1 MQISLESTATTEQP
15 YLDEGELDPKE
26 TASGTVTV
34 AGRHTLDPFLRHA
47 AVVMADTLN
56 ASSKPINRKKQQS
69 DQDAARVSA
78 LGVSNT
84 QPILEQVKERVFYA
98 REEIQL
104 ALDVTSRLIAAR
116 KRMPENP
123 LAIENQLRISNIN
136 RKTAT
141 TPMGRI
147 RDLQYLQSS
156 KAICLR
162 NSSSA
167 LARHSK
173 QLAAMVEREQQ
184 FYGKHALALRHH
196 NWPLH
201 PRLGAMAGAILYVDY
216 GFRKAGS
223 YFAEIAE
230 ADILRTTK
238 TSMCGE
244 NGANDGI
251 TIVPVHQYTSF
262 IDIKFGDVSLLG
274 SGSSTTSYIPYAFH
288 GVRQHFQE
296 QFSVDLANGRL
307 AVFEAELFQRLIK
320 ELSTDTGFGRQTRL
334 SSHAFLLQLDHQ
346 NVLYAEISKNS
357 QVVFKLF
364 LCITSI
370 FQPTLSRFIL
380 GRFQNLLE
388 DALHDAIQPL
398 QYRLDARLLI
408 NNRLCSGTAQDLNS
422 SGRFLSTWT
431 LTIRG
436 FHVGNV
442 RLCSDGKFECSTGHR
457 RSVFQHNTIE
467 DVLLFMQVN
476 ISELVM
482 EMIASEAISIL
493 GPGLPVSIDKVGQ
506 SIKISYRGYSLDICI
521 AMQSSWNACFK
532 LIVARFSW
540 TKTLWLLQSHTLAT
554 DDRPRKFMDDVQ
566 SDILEIWEITQ
577 K

>member
-357 QVVFKLF
+357 QIACKTASNFNSRLLALGFRLSLRSLHKQPANER
-364 LCITSI
+364 TSI

-422 SGRFLSTWT
+422 SGRFYLHG
-431 LTIRG
+431 R
-436 FHVGNV
+436 
-442 RLCSDGKFECSTGHR
+442 
-457 RSVFQHNTIE
+457 
-467 DVLLFMQVN
+467 
-476 ISELVM
+476 
-482 EMIASEAISIL
+482 
-493 GPGLPVSIDKVGQ
+493 
-506 SIKISYRGYSLDICI
+506 
-521 AMQSSWNACFK
+521 
-532 LIVARFSW
+532 
-540 TKTLWLLQSHTLAT
+540 
-554 DDRPRKFMDDVQ
+554 
-566 SDILEIWEITQ
+566 
-577 K
+577 